1 MTTPESGRR
10 ASTLP
15 VGLVVMMG
23 AACLLN
29 FAWLSYD
36 TTPPQWDG
44 AAHLLSAMRFREL
57 FASLLHGN
65 FEAEGGFVE
74 LLWRFVHVNQ
84 RHYPPLFPLIAGLV
98 SPGESLRSLIMVNS
112 LFLMVLVFSV
122 YQLGLRLH
130 SRLAGLLSAA
140 LVLAYPIAFRL
151 SRQFMLDYAV
161 LAVTALS
168 GCLLL
173 ASDEFRRPRAT
184 YLFGISA
191 GLGMLTKP
199 VYASFIL
206 APALY
211 TLSRVLIG
219 ARRPRERAARLR
231 DLARLG
237 LALLLGGLLASLWYV
252 PNWRSVRAAMGET
265 SQFNAIGFDVFD
277 VNALT
282 YYFNILVSDQ
292 IGLPFTALLIFGL
305 VVLRRRL
312 PPAEFGFLLSWL
324 VGLYVLSTLAV
335 YKGTRQDIAILV
347 PVCLI
352 SGIAVAG
359 LTRFRKS
366 ASAATF
372 AFAAVWTLVLSLP
385 FPELAERIGAFRWA
399 VYYQQFPTRDD
410 WQIEKALAS
419 LGGQPMSVWVMSDH
433 VYVNGQTF
441 KYYARSLGFPYRVT
455 GRHSPETVDEL
466 LTADAI
472 VVKTGWS
479 PPGPNRGLSL
489 RGVMVENRGVM
500 YTQGRCDSPDKP
512 NDPFSQRHISRDR
525 EVDARSAALEN
536 RRLIRTFPL
545 PDGTELLVYR

>member
-1 MTTPESGRR
+1 M
-10 ASTLP
+10 
-15 VGLVVMMG
+15 
-23 AACLLN
+23 
-29 FAWLSYD
+29 
-36 TTPPQWDG
+36 
-44 AAHLLSAMRFREL
+44 
-57 FASLLHGN
+57 
-65 FEAEGGFVE
+65 E

-98 SPGESLRSLIMVNS
+98 SPGVSQRSFIMVNS
-112 LFLMVLVFSV
+112 LFLVVLVFSV

-168 GCLLL
+168 ACLLL

-184 YLFGISA
+184 YLFGIST

-199 VYASFIL
+199 VFASFIL
-206 APALY
+206 APAAY
-211 TLSRVLIG
+211 TLCRALIG

-312 PPAEFGFLLSWL
+312 SPAAFGFLLSWL
-324 VGLYVLSTLAV
+324 VGLYVLATLAV

-352 SGIAVAG
+352 SGIGVAG

-385 FPELAERIGAFRWA
+385 FPALAQRIGAFRWA
-399 VYYQQFPTRDD
+399 VYYQQFPTRDE
-410 WQIEKALAS
+410 WQIPEALAS

-433 VYVNGQTF
+433 VYINGQTF
-441 KYYARSLGFPYRVT
+441 HYYARSLGFPYQVT
-455 GRHSPETVDEL
+455 GRHSPGTVEEL
-466 LTADAI
+466 LAADAI
-472 VVKTGWS
+472 VVKTGWA
-479 PPGPNRGLSL
+479 PPGPNRGMSL
-489 RGVMVENRGVM
+489 RGVMVENRGV
-500 YTQGRCDSPDKP
+500 
-512 NDPFSQRHISRDR
+512 H
-525 EVDARSAALEN
+525 VHARTL
-536 RRLIRTFPL
+536 
-545 PDGTELLVYR
+545 